1 MEMNPHTD
9 TPRTDADLTDAKK
22 LLDEASLLSSTFE
35 PTTSD
40 GRRMA
45 RIIQSL
51 GFAVDH
57 MVKHL
62 ETK

>member
-1 MEMNPHTD
+1 MTTTD

-22 LLDEASLLSSTFE
+22 LLDDASLLSRTFE
-35 PTTSD
+35 STTSD
-40 GRRMA
+40 GRRLA

-51 GFAVDH
+51 GLAVDH
-57 MVKHL
+57 IVKHL